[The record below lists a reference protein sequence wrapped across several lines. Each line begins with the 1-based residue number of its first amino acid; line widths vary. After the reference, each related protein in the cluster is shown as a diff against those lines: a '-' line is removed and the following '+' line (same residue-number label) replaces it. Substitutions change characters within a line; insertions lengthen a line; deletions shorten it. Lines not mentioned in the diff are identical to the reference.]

1 MPRTCSNGCSRAAST
16 STAATGAC
24 ASASAST
31 TTRPRWTRSSPPRR
45 RRCDRIGAMRILRVL
60 AAAALVA
67 VAPVALHAAEPFP
80 GKQIRFVV
88 PYPPGGPLDTVAR
101 LLGQKVSAS
110 VKHPVV
116 IDNVP
121 GAGGN
126 IGAGT
131 VARAAPDGYTIL
143 MGAVATHAI
152 NPTLYPSIPYNAE
165 KDFIAVTQLASTPN
179 VLVLNPG
186 VQAGTVAE
194 FIKLAKAQPGK
205 LNFGSGSTGSAGHL
219 AGELFKSMA
228 GVDMAHIPYKGA
240 AAAMQDL
247 VGGRVDLMFDNLASS
262 LAQVKGGRVRA
273 LAVTTAKRSPL
284 APELPTVAEA
294 GLPGFDISTW
304 FGIFVPAGTP
314 RPVVDRLHDEF
325 VKALAAPD
333 VREKMLNL
341 GAEPVGNTPE
351 EFAAYVRSEA
361 AKYAKLVKASGAK
374 V

>member
-1 MPRTCSNGCSRAAST
+1 MKLIR
-16 STAATGAC
+16 
-24 ASASAST
+24 
-31 TTRPRWTRSSPPRR
+31 
-45 RRCDRIGAMRILRVL
+45 LL

-67 VAPVALHAAEPFP
+67 LAPLAGIGAEPFP
-80 GKQIRFVV
+80 GKQVRFVV

-110 VKHPVV
+110 IKHPVV

-126 IGAGT
+126 IGAGV

-152 NPTLYPSIPYNAE
+152 NPTLYSTIPYNAE

-179 VLVLNPG
+179 VLVVNN
-186 VQAGTVAE
+186 AIEANSVAE
-194 FIKLAKAQPGK
+194 FIKLAKSKPGK

-219 AGELFKSMA
+219 AGELFKTMA

-240 AAAMQDL
+240 AGAMQDL
-247 VGGRVDLMFDNLASS
+247 IGGRVDLMFDNLASS
-262 LAQVKGGRVRA
+262 LSQVKGGRVRA
-273 LAVTTAKRSPL
+273 LAVTTSKRSKL
-284 APELPTVAEA
+284 APELPTIAES

-314 RPVVDRLHDEF
+314 RPVVDRLHAEF
-325 VKALAAPD
+325 TRALAAPD
-333 VREKMLNL
+333 VREKMLAL
-341 GAEPVGNTPE
+341 GAEPVGSTPE
-351 EFAAYVRSEA
+351 QFAAYVKAEA
-361 AKYAKLVKASGAK
+361 AKYAKLVKTSGAK
-374 V
+374 VD

>member
-1 MPRTCSNGCSRAAST
+1 MKT
-16 STAATGAC
+16 
-24 ASASAST
+24 
-31 TTRPRWTRSSPPRR
+31 
-45 RRCDRIGAMRILRVL
+45 LRFL

-67 VAPVALHAAEPFP
+67 LAPLAGLAAEPFP
-80 GKQIRFVV
+80 GKQVRFVV

-101 LLGQKVSAS
+101 LLGQKVGAS
-110 VKHPVV
+110 IKQPVV
-116 IDNVP
+116 VENVP

-165 KDFIAVTQLASTPN
+165 KDFIAVTQVASTPN
-179 VLVLNPG
+179 VLVVNP
-186 VQAGTVAE
+186 AMKASSVAE
-194 FIKLAKAQPGK
+194 FIALAKSRPGK

-228 GVDMAHIPYKGA
+228 GIDMAHIPYKGA

-247 VGGRVDLMFDNLASS
+247 IGGRVDLMFDNLASS
-262 LAQVKGGRVRA
+262 LSQVKGGRVRA
-273 LAVTTAKRSPL
+273 LAVTTAKRTPL
-284 APELPTVAEA
+284 APDLPTVAES

-314 RPVVDRLHDEF
+314 KPVVDRLHDEF

-333 VREKMLNL
+333 VREKMINL

-351 EFAAYVRSEA
+351 EFAAYVKAEA

-374 V
+374 VD